1 MQADAWALQGV
12 DELCLAAAPT
22 DGSRGISRTAGV
34 ARFCLMTQPHVEVL
48 VWDGCP
54 SHPKALAELRA
65 MMTELGLDP
74 EAVVVRE
81 VDTDDA
87 AERERFV
94 GSPTIRVDGRD
105 LQPPGPDEPVGLS
118 CRVYRLRDGRVSPT
132 PDPEDVREALL
143 AATNGV

>member
-1 MQADAWALQGV
+1 M
-12 DELCLAAAPT
+12 P
-22 DGSRGISRTAGV
+22 
-34 ARFCLMTQPHVEVL
+34 QPHVEVL

-94 GSPTIRVDGRD
+94 GSPTIRVDGD
-105 LQPPGPDEPVGLS
+105 DIQELGDEPVGLT
-118 CRVYRLRDGRVSPT
+118 CRVYRLRDGRIAPI
-132 PDPEDVREALL
+132 PDPADVRDALR
-143 AATNGV
+143 AAISVRRAG